1 MDRRERQG
9 APSGVS
15 PRARNAR
22 RSAGGGG
29 GYRDPSRDGYRDSR
43 QPLDQRGPVLTPA
56 RVTLVLAV
64 LIGAALLFVAL
75 VVQRG
80 QDVPFLAAACA
91 VLGFAL
97 AAFAVNGAVAT
108 YRNAANG
115 RGARAFGLAFL
126 GGLAGIGAFG
136 FLALALI
143 FGVLWSPPS

>member
-1 MDRRERQG
+1 MDRRDRPG
-9 APSGVS
+9 ARSQVT
-15 PRARNAR
+15 PRARDGR
-22 RSAGGGG
+22 TPQRG
-29 GYRDPSRDGYRDSR
+29 GYRDPYGGDYRDPR
-43 QPLDQRGPVLTPA
+43 QPVERRGPLLTPV
-56 RVTLVLAV
+56 RVTLVLAL

-75 VVQRG
+75 VVQRA

-97 AAFAVNGAVAT
+97 AAFAITGAIGT
-108 YRNAANG
+108 YRSAADG

-143 FGVLWSPPS
+143 FGVLWRPPTG